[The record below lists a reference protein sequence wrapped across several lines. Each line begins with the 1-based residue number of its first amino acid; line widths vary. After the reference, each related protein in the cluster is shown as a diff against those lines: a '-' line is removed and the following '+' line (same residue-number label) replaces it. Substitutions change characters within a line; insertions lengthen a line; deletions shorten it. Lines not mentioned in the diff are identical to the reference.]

1 MKKDISMVELF
12 AGTGGFSIG
21 FQNAGYNIK
30 EHYFSEKNKHAIA
43 NFKYNFH
50 GAKFLGPVANVS
62 ARQFY
67 KPDVLTFGSPCQN
80 FSLLGN
86 RAGLAGT
93 ESILIMEAIRIISET
108 QPSVFIWE
116 NVKGAFSSNA
126 RRDFWAILQAFA
138 NLRGYRFEWQLLN
151 SKWILPQNR
160 ERIFLIGHLDGRSF
174 PGVFPFTESDFR
186 TAERAT
192 NSPIIRTIT
201 AGANSGGHHSS
212 MTLIKDVSNKNN
224 FGKNSNKQ
232 QDRVFDPN
240 GIIGTLAGSRL
251 EDKAKIITSGRG
263 YIESDLKDYL
273 GTITSSS
280 FEQNTHLYFQNTI
293 RRLTEIECERCQGLP
308 DDWTR
313 YGTYTK
319 SGKEM
324 TKEIAKTNRYKMIG
338 NAVTAKMVQLIAE
351 RINIIK

>member
-12 AGTGGFSIG
+12 SGTGGFSVG
-21 FQNAGYNIK
+21 FKNAGYNIT

-67 KPDVLTFGSPCQN
+67 KPDVLTFGSPCQD
-80 FSLLGN
+80 FSLLGR
-86 RAGLAGT
+86 RAGLEGAR
-93 ESILIMEAIRIISET
+93 SILIMEAIRIISES

-116 NVKGAFSSNA
+116 NVKGAFSSNG

-138 NLRGYRFEWQLLN
+138 NLRGYRFKWQLLN

-160 ERIFLIGHLDGRSF
+160 ERLYLIGHLDGRSF

-186 TAERAT
+186 TTQRTT
-192 NSPIIRTIT
+192 NSPVIRTIT

-212 MTLIKDVSNKNN
+212 MTLIHDVSNKNN
-224 FGKNSNKQ
+224 FGRNSNKQ
-232 QDRVFDPN
+232 HERVYDPK
-240 GIIGTLAGSRL
+240 GIIGTLTGNRL
-251 EDKAKIITSGRG
+251 DDKAKIITTGRG
-263 YIESDLKDYL
+263 YVEGDLKDYV

-280 FEQNTHLYFQNTI
+280 FEQNNHLYFQNTI

-313 YGTYTK
+313 YGIYTK
-319 SGKEM
+319 RGKEV
-324 TKEIAKTNRYKMIG
+324 TKEIAKTNRYRMIG
-338 NAVTAKMVQLIAE
+338 NAVSGTMVQMIAE
-351 RINIIK
+351 

>member
-12 AGTGGFSIG
+12 SGTGGFSVG
-21 FQNAGYNIK
+21 FKNAGYNIT

-50 GAKFLGPVANVS
+50 GANFLGPVANVS

-67 KPDVLTFGSPCQN
+67 KPDVLTFGSPCQD

-86 RAGLAGT
+86 RAGLEGAR
-93 ESILIMEAIRIISET
+93 SILIMEAIRIISET

-138 NLRGYRFEWQLLN
+138 NIRGYRIEWQLLN

-160 ERIFLIGHLDGRSF
+160 ERLYLIGHLDGRSF

-186 TAERAT
+186 IVKRAT
-192 NSPIIRTIT
+192 NSSVIRAIT
-201 AGANSGGHHSS
+201 AGGNSGGHHSS

-224 FGKNSNKQ
+224 FGKNSNKN
-232 QDRVFDPN
+232 QDSVFDPN
-240 GIIGTLAGSRL
+240 GIIGTLVGSRL

-263 YIESDLKDYL
+263 YIEGDLKDYL

-308 DDWTR
+308 DDLTR
-313 YGTYTK
+313 YGIYTK
-319 SGKEM
+319 RGKEI
-324 TKEIAKTNRYKMIG
+324 TIEIAKTNRYKMIG
-338 NAVTAKMVQLIAE
+338 NAVSGTMVQMIAE
-351 RINIIK
+351 RLNIIS